1 MISTVLLSSQP
12 VSGLWYALGVGR
24 LAYKRNA
31 RSLRHGFEVVQKL
44 EGACEP
50 SQSNR
55 NSQGKGKTPRS
66 EQKRIDLMER
76 GGTACERGM
85 TSKNLRRPREILFPA
100 LILRQR
106 SEDAWKVPAVVVR
119 EKRRPAKPLLLLITA
134 LTSACTPYPCMTDMI
149 SVGSL
154 SSTATMKK
162 QPFGLRRSWKAE
174 ETGKNSCYRQEGIE
188 PTFCFGGSEAKV
200 SSPPGIKQSQASH
213 PEPKQ
218 AFPPLP
224 PNVLLERNVDR
235 LAFVRLVD
243 ERRRSIQLGGV
254 WAAWHGSIYLT

>member
-119 EKRRPAKPLLLLITA
+119 EKRRPAKATTTINNCPHLRVHPVPLHDG
-134 LTSACTPYPCMTDMI
+134 YD
-149 SVGSL
+149 
-154 SSTATMKK
+154 
-162 QPFGLRRSWKAE
+162 LRRVVIFHGHHEEAAVRAE
-174 ETGKNSCYRQEGIE
+174 EVLEGRRNRSKQLLSAGRHRTDFLFRRQ
-188 PTFCFGGSEAKV
+188 
-200 SSPPGIKQSQASH
+200 
-213 PEPKQ
+213 
-218 AFPPLP
+218 
-224 PNVLLERNVDR
+224 
-235 LAFVRLVD
+235 
-243 ERRRSIQLGGV
+243 RSK
-254 WAAWHGSIYLT
+254 S